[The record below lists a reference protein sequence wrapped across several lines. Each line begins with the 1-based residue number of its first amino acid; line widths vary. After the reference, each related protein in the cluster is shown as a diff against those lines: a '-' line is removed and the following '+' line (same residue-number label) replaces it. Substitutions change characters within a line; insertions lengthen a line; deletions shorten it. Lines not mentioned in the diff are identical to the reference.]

1 MAEKAETVKTEKKVA
16 DGFYKSNTVEIE
28 VNGKKVR
35 VFDQEADMIKKKLAK
50 KK

>member
-1 MAEKAETVKTEKKVA
+1 MAEKAESKKDEKVLA

-28 VNGKKVR
+28 VNGRKVR
-35 VFDQEADMIKKKLAK
+35 VFDQEGEAIKKKLAK